1 MIVLADRTGHM
12 KMSTAGQMRQE
23 YPSCH
28 SHNHH
33 SHHHHPHH
41 NIQHQALECWKLPHY
56 DQQVDNLRYQKVQEE
71 EQKDTDNLCRVVAW
85 LCQVAGS
92 PSQEVGT
99 PWGDQ
104 WGDYQEP
111 LKEQIR

>member
-1 MIVLADRTGHM
+1 MIVLADHTGHM

-23 YPSCH
+23 YPSYH
-28 SHNHH
+28 SHN
-33 SHHHHPHH
+33 HHPHH
-41 NIQHQALECWKLPHY
+41 NIQHQALECWKLLHY

-71 EQKDTDNLCRVVAW
+71 EQKDTGNLYQVVAW
-85 LCQVAGS
+85 LGQVAGS

-99 PWGDQ
+99 PWAGQ

-111 LKEQIR
+111 LRQQE